1 MKRDAEI
8 TIEQLE
14 AQVSQFE
21 KDADPKVET
30 DKEQPLTNHKTRIA
44 MIVGYNGVNFS
55 GSQKNK
61 GVRTVEEEIEKAL
74 FAHKL
79 IAKHN
84 FGDLQKIAWNRATR
98 TDKKV
103 HAL

>member
-1 MKRDAEI
+1 MTKQE
-8 TIEQLE
+8 E
-14 AQVSQFE
+14 V
-21 KDADPKVET
+21 
-30 DKEQPLTNHKTRIA
+30 KEGPATHKKTRIA
-44 MIVGYNGVNFS
+44 MIVGYNGINFH

-61 GVRTVEEEIEKAL
+61 GVRTVEEEIEKVL
-74 FAHKL
+74 FQMHL

-84 FGDLQKIAWNRATR
+84 FGDLNKIAWNRATR